1 MESIVNQYYEKEQPL
16 FFLVFP
22 IVLFVPVREQDPML
36 LLNVLSIC
44 KHLVEKYHTS
54 KAVEMHPDAP
64 HGPTLLRM
72 PRYFTCQR
80 ESAVTQLAIVI
91 GSYILV

>member
-16 FFLVFP
+16 FSLVFP

-44 KHLVEKYHTS
+44 KW
-54 KAVEMHPDAP
+54 
-64 HGPTLLRM
+64 
-72 PRYFTCQR
+72 
-80 ESAVTQLAIVI
+80 
-91 GSYILV
+91 

>member
-1 MESIVNQYYEKEQPL
+1 MNQYYEKEQPL

-54 KAVEMHPDAP
+54 KAVEMHPMVPLFYECHAI
-64 HGPTLLRM
+64 LLVKGRV
-72 PRYFTCQR
+72 Q
-80 ESAVTQLAIVI
+80 
-91 GSYILV
+91 